1 MATYSSFSSI
11 GVSTP
16 FLMKHRGLKIALRG
30 YQCTQPTN
38 RHVRHDDHREH
49 YREPRRPRG
58 LLSSIFGAFSFT
70 SKERNPKTV
79 NTRPNHPLSRYPDLR
94 TGVSRLVLV
103 PTRRSTSGLGTS
115 GAAAPRN
122 GATKRGSQARAAR
135 KAPPV
140 AWTSS
145 YTSIRGTYLM
155 FLACQTGSRSS
166 VSTAVGCLRTVY
178 GMTGGR
184 RDVLVGDT
192 SVLGG
197 FGNTR

>member
-30 YQCTQPTN
+30 YQYTQPTN
-38 RHVRHDDHREH
+38 RHVRHDGHREH

-70 SKERNPKTV
+70 SKQRNPKTV

-94 TGVSRLVLV
+94 TGVSRLALV
-103 PTRRSTSGLGTS
+103 PTRLSTSGLGTS

-122 GATKRGSQARAAR
+122 GATKRGSQARTAR
-135 KAPPV
+135 KAPP
-140 AWTSS
+140 S
-145 YTSIRGTYLM
+145 RGVDVVLHQHPRHISHVPG
-155 FLACQTGSRSS
+155 LSDRKSKLGLDGSWLPTHSLRDDRG
-166 VSTAVGCLRTVY
+166 ST
-178 GMTGGR
+178 
-184 RDVLVGDT
+184 
-192 SVLGG
+192 
-197 FGNTR
+197 